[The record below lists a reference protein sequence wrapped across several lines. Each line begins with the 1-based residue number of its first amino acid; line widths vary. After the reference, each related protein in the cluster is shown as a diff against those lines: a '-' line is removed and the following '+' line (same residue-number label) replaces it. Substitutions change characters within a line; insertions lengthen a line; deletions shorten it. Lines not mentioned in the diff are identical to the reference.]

1 MRVVHYFTCTSSV
14 YRGIGWKKH
23 ENYKPQTEKSL
34 FLASDL
40 KLQKT
45 ILSKVKA
52 EQSHEM
58 WLNSSFPLF
67 RIKCEVSFRYHRGQT
82 SKLLFLFFI
91 ARISFTS

>member
-1 MRVVHYFTCTSSV
+1 MNWDLVRVVHYFTCTSSV

-23 ENYKPQTEKSL
+23 ENYKPQTAKSL

-58 WLNSSFPLF
+58 WLNTSWIMF
-67 RIKCEVSFRYHRGQT
+67 ENGAYNNVSIGFQSLGT
-82 SKLLFLFFI
+82 FLVNL
-91 ARISFTS
+91 